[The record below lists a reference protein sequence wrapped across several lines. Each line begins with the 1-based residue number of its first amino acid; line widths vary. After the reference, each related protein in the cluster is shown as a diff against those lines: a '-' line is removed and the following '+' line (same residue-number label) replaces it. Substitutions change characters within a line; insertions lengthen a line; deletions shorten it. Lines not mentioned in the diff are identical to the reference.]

1 MNPHGMKT
9 SYGIVS
15 VPLNSSFEAGSKL
28 AEGDGM
34 EIEEEDDLMAQNQAQ
49 DHLPQWADDLDYI
62 RSSFAREE
70 DKLVAHALGQ
80 ILSGDGKQHAAE
92 CLQDRAYVE
101 RIRLIILGFQ
111 KAGRLENYTVFVD
124 EMLAKMDT
132 ALQGMKDTAC
142 LAAFK
147 SHLSKAKVVYRMQEV
162 LARSWSLHATITAK
176 RNLEVN

>member
-1 MNPHGMKT
+1 MKT

-15 VPLNSSFEAGSKL
+15 VPFNSSL

-62 RSSFAREE
+62 RSFFAREE

-80 ILSGDGKQHAAE
+80 ILSGDGKRHAAQ

-101 RIRLIILGFQ
+101 RSRLIILGFK

-124 EMLAKMDT
+124 EILAKMDT
-132 ALQGMKDTAC
+132 AQQGMKDTAC
-142 LAAFK
+142 LAEFK
-147 SHLSKAKVVYRMQEV
+147 SHLSKAKVQ
-162 LARSWSLHATITAK
+162 I
-176 RNLEVN
+176 